1 MICLEEIK
9 VDKCK
14 NCRHNGSENGW
25 TVCDRCV
32 NEPGLTDRYSP
43 LTKGD
48 KIRSMT
54 DEALARV
61 LTDMISG
68 GGDFYCKNL
77 PECDAAL
84 EEDRDIPEE
93 NCERCMVDWLRSAA
107 EVADDGKDK
116 AV

>member
-1 MICLEEIK
+1 
-9 VDKCK
+9 
-14 NCRHNGSENGW
+14 
-25 TVCDRCV
+25 
-32 NEPGLTDRYSP
+32 
-43 LTKGD
+43 
-48 KIRSMT
+48 
-54 DEALARV
+54 
-61 LTDMISG
+61 MISG